1 VKDGTKK
8 LARQV
13 QCSGQSCALAVWPR
27 RTKSVPTAHYPFFR
41 STACMNTVATHDL
54 MDSIDAQLLR
64 LLQAD
69 GRITIV
75 KLAEAVGLSQASTHE
90 RVARLKR
97 EGFILGYEA
106 VLNTEKLSTGMVVF
120 AEISVSETGP
130 GVGRAL
136 RAAVQVRHE
145 VIECHEVDG
154 RFDYLLKTRVPDML
168 AYKDFVSSVVWTLP
182 GVREVRTYAVI
193 DEIKNTARIP
203 IPA

>member
-1 VKDGTKK
+1 
-8 LARQV
+8 
-13 QCSGQSCALAVWPR
+13 
-27 RTKSVPTAHYPFFR
+27 
-41 STACMNTVATHDL
+41 MNTATVCEPP
-54 MDSIDAQLLR
+54 MDAIDAQLLR

-75 KLAEAVGLSQASTHE
+75 RLAEAVGLSQASTHE
-90 RVARLKR
+90 RVARLRR

-106 VLNTEKLSTGMVVF
+106 VLNTEKLSSGLLVF
-120 AEISVSETGP
+120 AEISVADPNP
-130 GVGRAL
+130 GIGRAL
-136 RAAVQVRHE
+136 RAAVQVRQE

-154 RFDYLLKTRVPDML
+154 RFDYLLKTRVPDMH
-168 AYKDFVSSVVWTLP
+168 AYKNFVASVVWSLP

>member
-1 VKDGTKK
+1 MSMNHV
-8 LARQV
+8 
-13 QCSGQSCALAVWPR
+13 
-27 RTKSVPTAHYPFFR
+27 TA
-41 STACMNTVATHDL
+41 AHDL

-97 EGFILGYEA
+97 EGYILGYEA
-106 VLNTEKLSTGMVVF
+106 VLNTEKLSSGMVVF
-120 AEISVSETGP
+120 AEISVNEPGP

-136 RAAVQVRHE
+136 RAAVQVRQE

-154 RFDYLLKTRVPDML
+154 RFDYLLKTRVADMF
-168 AYKDFVSSVVWTLP
+168 AYKDFVSSVVWSLP

>member
-1 VKDGTKK
+1 M
-8 LARQV
+8 
-13 QCSGQSCALAVWPR
+13 S
-27 RTKSVPTAHYPFFR
+27 
-41 STACMNTVATHDL
+41 MNHVAAAHDL

-69 GRITIV
+69 GRMTIV

-97 EGFILGYEA
+97 EGFILGYEV

-120 AEISVSETGP
+120 AEISVNEPGP

-136 RAAVQVRHE
+136 RAAVQVRQE

-154 RFDYLLKTRVPDML
+154 RFDYLLKTRVADML
-168 AYKDFVSSVVWTLP
+168 AYKDFVSAVVWSLP